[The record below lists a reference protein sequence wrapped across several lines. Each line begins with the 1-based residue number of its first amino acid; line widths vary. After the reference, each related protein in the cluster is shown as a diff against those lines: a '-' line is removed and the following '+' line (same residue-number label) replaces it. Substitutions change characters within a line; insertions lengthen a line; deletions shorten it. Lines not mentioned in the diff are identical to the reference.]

1 MFFENMGIAARQVLI
16 LYIIVAVGFAADR
29 FGVFKKSTAQLSNDL
44 LFYITTPATIIKS
57 FIFTEFSKESAGSL
71 LKAFLCM
78 SLTLFVGI
86 ILVLPFFNKSKNR
99 EVYKYSVTYGNMG
112 YMALP
117 LCEAVLGTEGVFFCS
132 AGVVA
137 FNIISFT
144 HGVAL
149 MAKGKSENGNSFSA
163 KKLIL
168 NPGVISLAIG
178 LPLFIFGVNVPDVA
192 VSALTHISNLN
203 TPLAMLFLGTYIAN
217 TDMKTMFK
225 MPENYLATALKLIA
239 LPLIMFGIFK
249 AFGISGTLLTALMI
263 SASVPSANNTVM
275 FSVKYGKNVEV
286 ASKQVAFC
294 SLFSVLT
301 IPFAIALSLV

>member
-1 MFFENMGIAARQVLI
+1 MFFDNMKVAAGQVLI
-16 LYIIVAVGFAADR
+16 LYIIVAVGFAVDR
-29 FGVFKKSTAQLSNDL
+29 LGVFKKSTAQLSNDL
-44 LFYITTPATIIKS
+44 LFYVTTPATIIKS
-57 FIFTEFSKESAGSL
+57 FIFMEFTPEKAGSL
-71 LKAFLCM
+71 LKAFVCM
-78 SLTLFVGI
+78 SLTLGVGI
-86 ILVLPFFNKSKNR
+86 LLTLPFFNKSKNR
-99 EVYKYSVTYGNMG
+99 AVFKYSVAYGNMG

-117 LCEAVLGTEGVFFCS
+117 LCEAVLGNEGVFFCS

-149 MAKGKSENGNSFSA
+149 MSKGGEKSDFNL

-178 LPLFIFGVNVPDVA
+178 LPLFLFGVKIPSVGI
-192 VSALTHISNLN
+192 SALTHISNLN

-225 MPENYLATALKLIA
+225 APESYLATFLKLVA
-239 LPLIMFGIFK
+239 LPLIMLGIFK
-249 AFGISGTLLTALMI
+249 ALGISGTLLTALMI

-275 FSVKYGKNVEV
+275 FSVKYGKNVET
-286 ASKQVAFC
+286 ASKQVALC
-294 SLFSVLT
+294 SLFSVVT
-301 IPFAIALSLV
+301 IPVAIALSLI

>member
-1 MFFENMGIAARQVLI
+1 MFFENMGVAARQVLI

-29 FGVFKKSTAQLSNDL
+29 LGVFKKSTAQLSNDL

-57 FIFTEFSKESAGSL
+57 FIFTQFTTESAGSL

-78 SLTLFVGI
+78 SLTLVVGI
-86 ILVLPFFNKSKNR
+86 VIALPFFNKNKNR

-117 LCEAVLGTEGVFFCS
+117 LCEAVLGNEGVFFCS

-149 MAKGKSENGNSFSA
+149 MAKGESEHAFSA

-168 NPGVISLAIG
+168 NPGVISLALG
-178 LPLFIFGVNVPDVA
+178 LPLFLFGVDVPEVA

-225 MPENYLATALKLIA
+225 MPENYLATLLKLIA
-239 LPLIMFGIFK
+239 LPLIMFAVFK
-249 AFGISGTLLTALMI
+249 AFGISGSLLTALMI

>member
-1 MFFENMGIAARQVLI
+1 MFFENMGVAARQVLI

-29 FGVFKKSTAQLSNDL
+29 LGVFKKSTAQLSNDL

-57 FIFTEFSKESAGSL
+57 FIFTQFTPESAGSL

-78 SLTLFVGI
+78 SLTLVVGI
-86 ILVLPFFNKSKNR
+86 VIALPFFNKSKNR

-117 LCEAVLGTEGVFFCS
+117 LCEAVLGNEGVFFCS

-149 MAKGKSENGNSFSA
+149 MAKGESEHAFSA
-163 KKLIL
+163 KKLVL
-168 NPGVISLAIG
+168 NPGVISLALG
-178 LPLFIFGVNVPDVA
+178 LPLFLFGVNVPEVA

-225 MPENYLATALKLIA
+225 MPENYLATSLKLIA
-239 LPLIMFGIFK
+239 LPLIMFAVFK
-249 AFGISGTLLTALMI
+249 AFGISGSLLTALMI